1 MNDSRIGLNQDVIN
15 SVKVTCSKILELDG
29 NIRFV
34 GRIKDRKLLSF
45 VRRNDSKPLLSE
57 ELANLSHYQISVKA
71 NMERMF
77 DVALGNTNWMITSKD
92 KVKLITVFLD
102 DGLLILSTEPEA
114 DHDTIIS
121 EIQKMNTRL

>member
-1 MNDSRIGLNQDVIN
+1 MSQDIIN
-15 SVKVTCSKILELDG
+15 SVKTTCTKVLELDER
-29 NIRFV
+29 IRFV

-45 VRRNDSKPLLSE
+45 VRRNDSKPLLND

-77 DVALGNTNWMITSKD
+77 DETLGNTNWMITLKD

-102 DGLLILSTEPEA
+102 DGLLILSTEPES
-114 DHDTIIS
+114 DHDAIIR
-121 EIQKMNTRL
+121 EIQKMNVRL

>member
-1 MNDSRIGLNQDVIN
+1 MSQDIIN
-15 SVKVTCSKILELDG
+15 SVKTTCAKVLELDEK
-29 NIRFV
+29 IRFV

-45 VRRNDSKPLLSE
+45 VRRNDSKPLLND

-77 DVALGNTNWMITSKD
+77 DETLGNTNWMITSKD

-102 DGLLILSTEPEA
+102 DGLLILSTEPES
-114 DHDTIIS
+114 DHNAIIR
-121 EIQKMNTRL
+121 EIQKMNVKL

>member
-1 MNDSRIGLNQDVIN
+1 MNDSRTGLNQDVIN
-15 SVKVTCSKILELDG
+15 SVKVTCSKILELDK

-45 VRRNDSKPLLSE
+45 VRRNDSKPFLSE

-77 DVALGNTNWMITSKD
+77 DEALGNTNWMITSKD

>member
-1 MNDSRIGLNQDVIN
+1 LSQDLIN
-15 SVKVTCSKILELDG
+15 SIKATCSKVLEIDE

-45 VRRNDSKPLLSE
+45 VRRKDSKPLLSD
-57 ELANLSHYQISVKA
+57 ELANLSHYQISVKM

-77 DVALGNTNWMITSKD
+77 DEALGMTNWMITSKD

-114 DHDTIIS
+114 DHDYIIE
-121 EIQKMNTRL
+121 EIQKMNIKL

>member
-1 MNDSRIGLNQDVIN
+1 
-15 SVKVTCSKILELDG
+15 
-29 NIRFV
+29 V

-45 VRRNDSKPLLSE
+45 VRRINSRPLLSD
-57 ELANLSHYQISVKA
+57 ELANLSHYQISVKV

-77 DVALGNTNWMITSKD
+77 DAALGNTNWMITSKD

-114 DHDTIIS
+114 DHDTIIK
-121 EIQKMNTRL
+121 EIQKMNIKL

>member
-1 MNDSRIGLNQDVIN
+1 LSQDIIN
-15 SVKVTCSKILELDG
+15 SVKATCSKVLALDE

-45 VRRNDSKPLLSE
+45 VRRTNSKPLLSD
-57 ELANLSHYQISVKA
+57 ELANLSHYQISVKV
-71 NMERMF
+71 NMERTF
-77 DVALGNTNWMITSKD
+77 DAALGNTNWMITSKD

-114 DHDTIIS
+114 DHDAIIR
-121 EIQKMNTRL
+121 EIQEMNMKL

>member
-1 MNDSRIGLNQDVIN
+1 MSQDVIN
-15 SVKVTCSKILELDG
+15 SVKATCSKVLELDE

-45 VRRNDSKPLLSE
+45 VRRNDSKLLLSD
-57 ELANLSHYQISVKA
+57 ELANLTHYQISVRV

-77 DVALGNTNWMITSKD
+77 DETLGNTNWMITSKD

-102 DGLLILSTEPEA
+102 DGLLILSTEPKA
-114 DHDTIIS
+114 DHDTIIRG
-121 EIQKMNTRL
+121 IQKMNVKL

>member
-1 MNDSRIGLNQDVIN
+1 LGQDIIN
-15 SVKVTCSKILELDG
+15 SVKTTCSKVLELDE

-45 VRRNDSKPLLSE
+45 VRRNDSKPLLND
-57 ELANLSHYQISVKA
+57 ELANLTHYQISVKA

-77 DVALGNTNWMITSKD
+77 DGALGNTNWMITSKD

-114 DHDTIIS
+114 DHDIIIR
-121 EIQKMNTRL
+121 EIQKMNMRL

>member
-1 MNDSRIGLNQDVIN
+1 MSQDIIN
-15 SVKVTCSKILELDG
+15 SVKTTCTKVLELDER
-29 NIRFV
+29 IRFV

-45 VRRNDSKPLLSE
+45 VRRNDSKPLLND

-77 DVALGNTNWMITSKD
+77 DETLGNTNWMITLKD

-102 DGLLILSTEPEA
+102 DGLLILSTEPES
-114 DHDTIIS
+114 DHDAIIR
-121 EIQKMNTRL
+121 EIQKMNVKL

>member
-1 MNDSRIGLNQDVIN
+1 MGQDIIN
-15 SVKVTCSKILELDG
+15 SVKTTCSKVLELDE

-45 VRRNDSKPLLSE
+45 VRRNDSKPLLND
-57 ELANLSHYQISVKA
+57 ELANLTHYQISVKA

-77 DVALGNTNWMITSKD
+77 DGALGNTNWMITSKD

-114 DHDTIIS
+114 DHDIIIR
-121 EIQKMNTRL
+121 EIQKMNMRL

>member
-1 MNDSRIGLNQDVIN
+1 LSQDIIN
-15 SVKVTCSKILELDG
+15 SVKTTCSKVLELDE

-45 VRRNDSKPLLSE
+45 VRRNDSKPLLND
-57 ELANLSHYQISVKA
+57 ELANLTHYQISVKA

-77 DVALGNTNWMITSKD
+77 DGALGNTNWMITSKD

-114 DHDTIIS
+114 DHDIIIR
-121 EIQKMNTRL
+121 EIQKMNMRL

>member
-1 MNDSRIGLNQDVIN
+1 MSQDLVN
-15 SVKVTCSKILELDG
+15 SIKVTCSKVLELDE

-45 VRRNDSKPLLSE
+45 VRRRDSKPLLSD
-57 ELANLSHYQISVKA
+57 ELANLSHYQISVKV

-77 DVALGNTNWMITSKD
+77 DEALGMTNWMITSKD

-114 DHDTIIS
+114 DHDNIIK
-121 EIQKMNTRL
+121 EIQKMNIRL